1 MFEKKAKAKPTASYS
16 HHEINEIAIKLHL
29 AASTQDLLKIALGA
43 IREAAKA
50 EFAVLYQMER
60 RQKVRTLFID
70 RGADRVRFPVG
81 KGIAGTVA
89 SENGYYICNDP
100 RRDHLYVAEIDGIPG
115 EDVQNLM
122 SLCVNAGEEVMGVVS
137 LVNKKDGEGFGD
149 EDAYYIGILVSHAGA
164 AWRRLRDN
172 ETSWDLTRNIAE
184 AMANAVDAKHITT
197 LGHTERVR
205 TLALAIGKAMNLSP
219 GDMKTLEFAALLHDV
234 GRLEMA
240 PAPAGLEDGQSPEDA
255 YAVER
260 TKDHV
265 YFTEAVLRNIRFPEE
280 LKEVRET
287 AISHHELLDGSGFP
301 RGRTAEQ
308 MSMPARIL
316 AVANTFDCLTS
327 GRLGSGRMSDEEAAK
342 HLQDHAGVL
351 YDAAVVRAMLEGN
364 LHKFEKRRFPRYE
377 YETPMEVTPLSG
389 GSEGGE
395 EASFGTKALDVS
407 EGGLLFF
414 SERKL
419 PPYSLV
425 KLKIHLPNETIR
437 AIAKIARVI
446 PDEKGT
452 GYRVGAYFMWYG

>member
-1 MFEKKAKAKPTASYS
+1 MFEKKTRSSASYS
-16 HHEINEIAIKLHL
+16 HHEINELALRMHL
-29 AASTQDLLKIALGA
+29 AASTGDLLKFASDA
-43 IREAAKA
+43 MRDAAKA
-50 EFAVLYQMER
+50 EYSILYQMER
-60 RQKVRTLFID
+60 RQKVRTLFFD
-70 RGADRVRFPVG
+70 RGADRVRFPAG

-89 SENGYYICNDP
+89 NENGYYICNDP
-100 RRDHLYVAEIDGIPG
+100 RRDRLYVAEIDGIPG
-115 EDVQNLM
+115 EDVLNLLT
-122 SLCVNAGEEVMGVVS
+122 LCVNAGEEVLGVVS
-137 LVNKKDGEGFGD
+137 LINRKDGGGFGD
-149 EDAYYIGILVSHAGA
+149 EDAYYIGILASHAGA
-164 AWRRLRDN
+164 AWKRLREN
-172 ETSWDLTRNIAE
+172 ETAWNLTRNIAE
-184 AMANAVDAKHITT
+184 AVANAVDAKHITT
-197 LGHTERVR
+197 VGHTERVR
-205 TLALAIGKAMNLSP
+205 TLALAIGRAMSLTA
-219 GDMKTLEFAALLHDV
+219 DEMRTLEFAALLHDI

-240 PAPAGLEDGQSPEDA
+240 PAAPGGEDGESPEDA

-260 TKDHV
+260 TRDHV

-280 LKEVRET
+280 LKDVRET

-301 RGRTAEQ
+301 RGKTAEQ
-308 MSMPARIL
+308 MSLPARIL

-327 GRLGSGRMSDEEAAK
+327 GRLGSGRMTEEEAAR

-351 YDAAVVRAMLEGN
+351 YDAAVVRAMLDGN

-389 GSEGGE
+389 EGGGKE
-395 EASFGTKALDVS
+395 ETPFETKALDVS

-419 PPYSLV
+419 SPYSLV